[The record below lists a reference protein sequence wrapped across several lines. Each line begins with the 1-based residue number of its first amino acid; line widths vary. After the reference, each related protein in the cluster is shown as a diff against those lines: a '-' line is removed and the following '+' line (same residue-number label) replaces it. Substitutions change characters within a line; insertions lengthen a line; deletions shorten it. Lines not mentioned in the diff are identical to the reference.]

1 MKTQYVKLEL
11 SLPKAVGV
19 KVQRGSNVNFNLEKL
34 IKRINSIQSTRVN
47 YSNVF
52 LLLRHTV
59 ASGEFLGIR
68 TRVLTF
74 LAS

>member
-11 SLPKAVGV
+11 SFPKAVGV

-34 IKRINSIQSTRVN
+34 IKRINCILSPTVN
-47 YSNVF
+47 YPKVF
-52 LLLRHTV
+52 LLFRHTV
-59 ASGEFLGIR
+59 ASGNFLGIR

-74 LAS
+74 LMP